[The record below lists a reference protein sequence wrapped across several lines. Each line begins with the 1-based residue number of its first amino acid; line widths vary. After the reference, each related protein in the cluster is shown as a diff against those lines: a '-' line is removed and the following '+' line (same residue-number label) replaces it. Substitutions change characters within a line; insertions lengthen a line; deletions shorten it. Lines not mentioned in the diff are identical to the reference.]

1 MIVLLNENLLYKVK
15 EIAKLDNNFCFKEDV
30 AIYLLNLLLCGTHND
45 DEFEETGWVS
55 LCSDIL
61 RETVSKDY
69 NIYLDL
75 FLKHD
80 ITVKKNYS
88 KQHNKCNRFYLLP
101 QWAINSELS
110 EHKIKDW
117 CLLRKQKNRVMSSA
131 VKTHKCLWKWFD
143 SEYLT
148 LDADAALDD
157 INGLNISERKLLS
170 IKNSICNFVNG
181 NKWFIKHNKDK
192 RLHTNL
198 TNMKSEVRKHLKFK
212 GEPLVNIDINSSQI
226 FFLLVLLDKINK
238 NKTKDITE
246 DIHIISALPPESLD
260 QSEFQ
265 RFKKLVLTGTFYE
278 VLGNKLIS
286 DLGNCGIYEK
296 CKYNHK
302 TNKANYTLYDKPKS
316 LMKPVAFEVIFSKN
330 NQYTKEKSWFK
341 KEFPTIYSIIEKI
354 KEKKYQKLAL
364 LLQNIEATAILDKCI
379 KSINRFDN
387 NIPLFT
393 IHDSI
398 MTTAEYVDIV
408 KNIMEKEIFNYT
420 GFTPSISIEVYQ
432 NISLSNVA

>member
-30 AIYLLNLLLCGTHND
+30 AIYLLNLLLCGTYND
-45 DEFEETGWVS
+45 SEFEETGWVS

-80 ITVKKNYS
+80 IIFKKNYS

-212 GEPLVNIDINSSQI
+212 GEQLINIDINNSQI

-238 NKTKDITE
+238 NKIEDITKDKY
-246 DIHIISALPPESLD
+246 IISEVISESLD

-265 RFKKLVLTGTFYE
+265 RFKNLVLSGSFYTT
-278 VLGNKLIS
+278 LGSKLIS
-286 DLGNCGIYEK
+286 DLGELGHYRK
-296 CKYNHK
+296 CKYNHITGK
-302 TNKANYTLYDKPKS
+302 PVYTIYNQPKA
-316 LMKPVAFEVIFSKN
+316 LMKPIAFEVLFSKN
-330 NQYTKEKSWFK
+330 NHYTKEKSWFK
-341 KEFPTIYSIIEKI
+341 KEFPTIYSTIEKI

-364 LLQNIEATAILDKCI
+364 LLQNIEAQAILEKSI
-379 KSINRFDN
+379 KSVSKHDK

-398 MTTAEYVDIV
+398 MTTIEYVDIV
-408 KNIMEKEIFNYT
+408 KNLMEKEIFLYT
-420 GFTPSISIEVYQ
+420 GFTPSISIDSDH
-432 NISLSNVA
+432 IDLSQVA